1 MLVKVNNIDASK
13 NKVKLT
19 KLDID
24 DPMLLGEFYDINLHN
39 KNRLL
44 QEIYI
49 SHFWRIFK
57 EFSISI

>member
-24 DPMLLGEFYDINLHN
+24 DPMLLGEFYDINLYN

-44 QEIYI
+44 QEIEQRNR
-49 SHFWRIFK
+49 WPNEFK
-57 EFSISI
+57 

>member
-44 QEIYI
+44 QEIEQRNR
-49 SHFWRIFK
+49 WPNEFK
-57 EFSISI
+57 